1 MGCLFCLKDI
11 VKGEILRRF
20 LFSKENGYANH
31 PPLHDVGSRHG
42 FPSYGKRGRD
52 RQPKSYV
59 EYSLLTKGY
68 RRGSDPATG
77 ERDAGG

>member
-1 MGCLFCLKDI
+1 MKIEEG
-11 VKGEILRRF
+11 F
-20 LFSKENGYANH
+20 LFSKENGYVNH

-42 FPSYGKRGRD
+42 FHSYGKRGRD

-59 EYSLLTKGY
+59 EYSLFTKGY

>member
-11 VKGEILRRF
+11 VKGENIRRF

-42 FPSYGKRGRD
+42 FHSYGKRGRD

-59 EYSLLTKGY
+59 EYSLFTKGY